1 LSYSSSMKPALEIK
15 NLSKTYAAVKVLDN
29 LSFSIAPGEIF
40 GLLGPNGAGKSTA
53 INMIAGVTRIGEGEI
68 NIFEHKVTPRKPAPP
83 QARKLTGIM
92 HQEIVAD
99 PFFTI
104 EQALA
109 LHPGFF
115 GIKRDHRWYN
125 YLIDRL
131 QLRPHIQK
139 GMHQL
144 SGGMKRRFM
153 LAKALI
159 HKPRLLILDEPTAGV
174 DVELRH
180 TLWQFIH
187 DINASGTSILLTT
200 HYLEEA
206 QQMCKRIAILKDGRL
221 IALEPTDTLLQC
233 ERMRHFELH
242 LRNPVSSVPP
252 VLHRFNPT
260 LNHAGTRVSFA
271 ATANDDIGAV
281 VAELVA
287 SNIVVHDITSSGP
300 SLEEVFLRLTGGT
313 QPIH

>member
-1 LSYSSSMKPALEIK
+1 MKPALEIK
-15 NLSKTYAAVKVLDN
+15 NLSKAYGAAKVVHD

-40 GLLGPNGAGKSTA
+40 GLLGPNGAGKSTT
-53 INMIAGVTRIGEGEI
+53 INMIGGVTRIGGGEI
-68 NIFEHKVTPRKPAPP
+68 NIFEHKITPHTSAPP
-83 QARKLTGIM
+83 RAKRLAGIM

-104 EQALA
+104 QQTLA

-115 GIKRDHRWYN
+115 GIKRDRQWCD

-131 QLRPHIQK
+131 QLRPHIHK

-144 SGGMKRRFM
+144 SGGLKRRFM

-180 TLWQFIH
+180 TLWQFIR

-206 QQMCKRIAILKDGRL
+206 QQMCGRIAILKDGYL
-221 IALEPTDTLLQC
+221 VALEHTDTLVQD
-233 ERMRHFELH
+233 ERTRHFDLH
-242 LRNPVSSVPP
+242 LRSPLPAIP
-252 VLHRFNPT
+252 HILQRFHPT
-260 LNHAGTRVSFA
+260 LNEAGTRVSFA
-271 ATANDDIGAV
+271 AAAHDDIGAI

-287 SNIVVHDITSSGP
+287 SNIAVHDITSAEP

-313 QPIH
+313 ELNH

>member
-1 LSYSSSMKPALEIK
+1 MKPALEIK
-15 NLSKTYAAVKVLDN
+15 NLSKTYAATKVVDN

-40 GLLGPNGAGKSTA
+40 GLLGPNGAGKSTT
-53 INMIAGVTRIGEGEI
+53 INMIGGVTRIGGGEI
-68 NIFEHKVTPRKPAPP
+68 NIYEHKITPHQSAPP
-83 QARKLTGIM
+83 QAKRLTGIM

-104 EQALA
+104 QQALA

-115 GIKRDHRWYN
+115 GIRRDHQWYD

-131 QLRPHIQK
+131 QLRPHIHK

-144 SGGMKRRFM
+144 SGGLKRRFM

-180 TLWQFIH
+180 TLWQFIR

-206 QQMCKRIAILKDGRL
+206 QQMCNRIAILKDGCL
-221 IALEPTDTLLQC
+221 VALEQTDILVQY
-233 ERMRHFELH
+233 ERTRHFDLH
-242 LRNPVSSVPP
+242 LRSPMPTIPP
-252 VLHRFNPT
+252 VLQRFNPT
-260 LNHAGTRVSFA
+260 LNKAGTRVSFVA
-271 ATANDDIGAV
+271 SANDDIGAI

-287 SNIVVHDITSSGP
+287 SKMVVHDITSSEP
-300 SLEEVFLRLTGGT
+300 SLEEIFLRLTRET
-313 QPIH
+313 RPKH